1 MFSPK
6 KFALTFVLAV
16 VTAVALGASASAAKA
31 PIHGTY
37 KGYATSTDGAT
48 KYGKSSFKLKKGKL
62 VHWTVETVPRD
73 CGVRKELMNYG
84 FTVAPNVLKAY
95 GLKSKNVKV
104 SSKGRLKFTYT
115 QPGSKDKITVN
126 VKFGKKSAT
135 GTVVQKP
142 APGELSGGNCV
153 GSGKFKLKK

>member
-1 MFSPK
+1 MYSPK
-6 KFALTFVLAV
+6 KSALTFVIAGVAAL
-16 VTAVALGASASAAKA
+16 ALGASASAAKA
-31 PIHGTY
+31 PITGTY
-37 KGYATSTDGAT
+37 KGSATSTDGTT
-48 KYGKSSFKLKKGKL
+48 KYGKSYFKLKKGKL
-62 VHWTVETVPRD
+62 VSWTVETVPRD

-95 GLKSKNVKV
+95 GLQSKNVKV

-115 QPGSKDKITVN
+115 QPSYEDKITVN
-126 VKFGKKSAT
+126 VKFGKKSAS

-142 APGELSGGNCV
+142 APGELHGGNCV